1 MFLNGLFAIC
11 NFNRRFINNDS
22 RPVVI
27 YMNKERTKSK
37 DKNSNNN
44 CRNSDIFSAD
54 MPHFI
59 LLIILKI
66 GLGGV
71 LRLSQISHHLI
82 KSGVWKYLQIVV
94 QHLIHLSG

>member
-1 MFLNGLFAIC
+1 M
-11 NFNRRFINNDS
+11 
-22 RPVVI
+22 VI

-44 CRNSDIFSAD
+44 CSNSDIFPAD
-54 MPHFI
+54 MLYFI

-71 LRLSQISHHLI
+71 LRLSQISQHLI
-82 KSGVWKYLQIVV
+82 EGGIRNKFQIVV
-94 QHLIHLSG
+94 QHLIYLSG